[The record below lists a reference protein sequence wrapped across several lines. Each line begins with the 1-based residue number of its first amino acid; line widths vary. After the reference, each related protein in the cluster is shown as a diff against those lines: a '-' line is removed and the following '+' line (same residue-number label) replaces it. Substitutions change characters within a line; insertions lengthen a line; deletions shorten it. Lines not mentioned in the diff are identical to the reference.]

1 MADLKLSYPAAS
13 DLTVTLASLASDT
26 NLLTGRESATIDNST
41 NLYLDILISGK
52 ITAGTSPTA
61 ARSIEVWAVGSWDGT
76 NWPDVFDGTES
87 AETITSADIKASVT
101 RYLAAMATANTSDR
115 TYHFG
120 PVSLA
125 SAFGGT
131 LPPKVVLFVTHSTG
145 VALNSTAG
153 NHQIRLQPVFQT
165 IN

>member
-13 DLTVTLASLASDT
+13 DLTITLASLGSDT

-41 NLYLDILISGK
+41 NLYLDYLISGK

-76 NWPDVFDGTES
+76 SWPDVFDGTDS
-87 AETITSADIKASVT
+87 AETITSADIKASVC
-101 RYLAAMATANTSDR
+101 RFVAAMATANTSDR

-120 PVSLA
+120 PVSIA
-125 SAFGGT
+125 AAFGGT
-131 LPPKVVLFVTHSTG
+131 LPPKFVLFVTHSTG
-145 VALNSTAG
+145 VNLNSTAG
-153 NHQIRLQPVFQT
+153 NHQIRIQPVFQT
-165 IN
+165 VN

>member
-13 DLTVTLASLASDT
+13 DLTITLASLGSDT

-41 NLYLDILISGK
+41 NLYLDYLISGK

-61 ARSIEVWAVGSWDGT
+61 SRSIEVWAIGSWDGT

-87 AETITSADIKASVT
+87 AETITSADIKASVC
-101 RYLAAMATANTSDR
+101 RFVAAMATANTSDR

-125 SAFGGT
+125 AAFGGT
-131 LPPKVVLFVTHSTG
+131 LPPKFVLFVTHSTG

-165 IN
+165 VT

>member
-13 DLTVTLASLASDT
+13 DLTITLASLGSDT
-26 NLLTGRESATIDNST
+26 NLLTGRESATIDNAT
-41 NLYLDILISGK
+41 NLYLDYLISGK

-87 AETITSADIKASVT
+87 AETITSADIKASVC
-101 RYLAAMATANTSDR
+101 RFVAAMATASTSDR

-125 SAFGGT
+125 AAFGGT
-131 LPPKVVLFVTHSTG
+131 LPPKFVLFVTHSTG

-153 NHQIRLQPVFQT
+153 NHQIRIQPVFQT
-165 IN
+165 VN

>member
-26 NLLTGRESATIDNST
+26 NLLTGRESATIDNT
-41 NLYLDILISGK
+41 ANLYLDILISGK
-52 ITAGTSPTA
+52 VTAGTSPTA
-61 ARSIEVWAVGSWDGT
+61 ARSIEVWVVGSWDGT

-87 AETITSADIKASVT
+87 AETITSADIKASVC
-101 RYLAAMATANTSDR
+101 RFLAAMATSNVTDR
-115 TYHFG
+115 AYHFG

-131 LPPKVVLFVTHSTG
+131 LPPKVVLFITHSTG

-153 NHQIRLQPVFQT
+153 NHQIRIQPVFQT

>member
-13 DLTVTLASLASDT
+13 DLTITLASLASDT
-26 NLLTGRESATIDNST
+26 NLLTGRESATIDNT
-41 NLYLDILISGK
+41 ANLYLDILVSGK

-87 AETITSADIKASVT
+87 AETITSADIKASVC
-101 RYLAAMATANTSDR
+101 RFVAAMATANTSDR
-115 TYHFG
+115 SYHFG

-131 LPPKVVLFVTHSTG
+131 LPPKVVLFVTHSTA

-153 NHQIRLQPVFQT
+153 NHQIRLQPVYQT

>member
-1 MADLKLSYPAAS
+1 MADLKLAYGTAS
-13 DLTVTLASLASDT
+13 DLTITLASMATDT
-26 NLLTGRESATIDNST
+26 NLLTGRESATIDNSA
-41 NLYLDILISGK
+41 NLFLDYLVSGK

-87 AETITSADIKASVT
+87 AETITSADIKASVC
-101 RYLAAMATANTSDR
+101 RFVAAMATANTTDR

-125 SAFGGT
+125 AAFGGVI
-131 LPPKVVLFVTHSTG
+131 PPKVVLFITHSTG
-145 VALNSTAG
+145 VNLNSTAG
-153 NHQIRLQPVFQT
+153 NHQIRLQPVYQT
-165 IN
+165 VN

>member
-1 MADLKLSYPAAS
+1 MADLKLAYGTAS
-13 DLTVTLASLASDT
+13 DVTITLASLASDT

-61 ARSIEVWAVGSWDGT
+61 SRSIEVWAVGSWDGT

-115 TYHFG
+115 AYHFG

-145 VALNSTAG
+145 QNLNSTAG